1 MQFKKA
7 GGNFILKNNI
17 LLIVIFALVTSV
29 FGSTMEQLYMYRLNN
44 SSSYT
49 KSLEN
54 FDKALKDYSEI
65 NQFFIPDV
73 SFGLDYS
80 TSSASETS
88 SKKFDFD
95 INFLEVYGITLGI
108 NIPFVI
114 NQKPENMIEADN
126 VNLKLSMD
134 DIFSD
139 EKSSN
144 LNIEADFLDSTF
156 NLIKAKFD
164 IFTELLNDI
173 SSYHYYL
180 KNKEVAENN
189 LNLLQIEM
197 ESENDEESINEIK
210 GEILEQKKQILE
222 YNKQIISI
230 GFDGYCEDLYDE
242 FQILI
247 KEIVENGEPK
257 VDLDGRLDIRA
268 QKLRTEA
275 EELIN
280 ETWYKPYLPEISV
293 NFGINNFEDLSWNF
307 GFQFLFDIFNRDISL
322 EVEERKSNYEALKLN
337 ELAKDNENTYRV
349 DLMELE
355 TSEISVEIAEISLKE
370 YEEEMEKSKKLLDSG
385 FINDIDYEIAVNN
398 YEKSLLD
405 YQREVESLYLV
416 KLNLYIYSN
425 TISKVN
431 FFDIETTAKGDENE

>member
-1 MQFKKA
+1 
-7 GGNFILKNNI
+7 
-17 LLIVIFALVTSV
+17 
-29 FGSTMEQLYMYRLNN
+29 
-44 SSSYT
+44 
-49 KSLEN
+49 
-54 FDKALKDYSEI
+54 
-65 NQFFIPDV
+65 
-73 SFGLDYS
+73 
-80 TSSASETS
+80 
-88 SKKFDFD
+88 
-95 INFLEVYGITLGI
+95 
-108 NIPFVI
+108 
-114 NQKPENMIEADN
+114 MIEADN

-405 YQREVESLYLV
+405 YQE
-416 KLNLYIYSN
+416 KLRACIWLN
-425 TISKVN
+425 
-431 FFDIETTAKGDENE
+431 

>member
-1 MQFKKA
+1 M
-7 GGNFILKNNI
+7 KNNI
-17 LLIVIFALVTSV
+17 LLIVIFVLVTSV
-29 FGSTMEQLYMYRLNN
+29 FGSTMEQLYMHRLNN
-44 SSSYT
+44 SSDYT

-65 NQFFIPDV
+65 SQFFIPDV

-80 TSSASETS
+80 TSSASETN

-95 INFLEVYGITLGI
+95 INFLEIYGITLGI

-114 NQKPENMIEADN
+114 NQKSENMIEMDN
-126 VNLKLSMD
+126 VNLKLSLN

-139 EKSSN
+139 EKSNN
-144 LNIEADFLDSTF
+144 LNIEAVFLDSTF
-156 NLIKAKFD
+156 NLIKVKFD

-173 SSYHYYL
+173 SSYHYYS
-180 KNKEVAENN
+180 KNKEIAENN

-197 ESENDEESINEIK
+197 ESENNEESINEIK
-210 GEILEQKKQILE
+210 SEILEQKKQILE

-230 GFDGYCEDLYDE
+230 GFDDYYENLYNE
-242 FQILI
+242 FQVLI
-247 KEIVENGEPK
+247 KEIAENGEPK
-257 VDLDGRLDIRA
+257 VDLDERLDIRA
-268 QKLRTEA
+268 QKLRVEA

-293 NFGINNFEDLSWNF
+293 NFGINDFEDLSWNF
-307 GFQFLFDIFNRDISL
+307 GFQFLFDIFNREVSL

-337 ELAKDNENTYRV
+337 ELVNGNENTYKV

-405 YQREVESLYLV
+405 YQREIENLYLA

-425 TISKVN
+425 TISEVN
-431 FFDIETTAKGDENE
+431 FFDIETTTKDDENE